1 MSLSQVSRVYK
12 DKLAEAKDI
21 DMFDK
26 SLKEIV
32 KKTFDDIFSEKSTL
46 KAPLIY
52 CHFAKGI
59 GEPKYMPINS
69 WDALLKILMDALKVT
84 ITEVL
89 LNLIYGQELF

>member
-1 MSLSQVSRVYK
+1 MYK